1 MAGPHENL
9 EHAEHAQHA
18 AHEGGR
24 DNKKI
29 ALVISVLALFLA
41 FSETFG
47 KASQTEALN
56 LQIEASNL
64 WNFMQAKTIRRT
76 FTLVQS
82 EAAKIE
88 AATTPDEA
96 RKAALAKQIGEWEKT
111 AARYRSE
118 PEAGNG
124 KGEGTVEL
132 MRRALEKEKQRDLQ
146 FNKYHNFEFA
156 SAAFQI
162 GIVLCFGRRDHR
174 HRRARMGGNR
184 HRADRGSVHHD
195 GIRAADLPAR
205 CRAFLRGH
213 VLEGRHT
220 RAALVRGAFRGGGH
234 HFSAASRATPPAASA
249 RGGGSARCGGRSA
262 PSGQASSARTV
273 CACGA

>member
-9 EHAEHAQHA
+9 ETAEHAQHA

-56 LQIEASNL
+56 LQIEAS
-64 WNFMQAKTIRRT
+64 
-76 FTLVQS
+76 
-82 EAAKIE
+82 
-88 AATTPDEA
+88 TTPDEA
-96 RKAALAKQIGEWEKT
+96 RKAALARQIGEWEKT

-132 MRRALEKEKQRDLQ
+132 MRRALEKEKERDLQ

-162 GIVLCFGRRDHR
+162 GIVLCSAAVITGIVALAWAAIGIGLIGVLFTTTGF
-174 HRRARMGGNR
+174 
-184 HRADRGSVHHD
+184 VLPTFPHD
-195 GIRAADLPAR
+195 VAHFFEAM
-205 CRAFLRGH
+205 FSK
-213 VLEGRHT
+213 
-220 RAALVRGAFRGGGH
+220 GGH
-234 HFSAASRATPPAASA
+234 H
-249 RGGGSARCGGRSA
+249 
-262 PSGQASSARTV
+262 
-273 CACGA
+273 